1 VPLVVWSQG
10 LGLGLGFGLRLDSV
24 PGRLVVV
31 MHARIS
37 TNFCCHC
44 TAPTMPLHEVRV
56 ARPFALSALTTESI
70 HRGAYTA
77 AAAAAAAAADGS
89 AARDQ

>member
-1 VPLVVWSQG
+1 
-10 LGLGLGFGLRLDSV
+10 
-24 PGRLVVV
+24 
-31 MHARIS
+31 
-37 TNFCCHC
+37 
-44 TAPTMPLHEVRV
+44 MPLHEVRV